1 MRKFLLTWYGM
12 TDLRA
17 SLGFENTDGPIAGA
31 LAAEPYSDVVILGY
45 TRTDND
51 STACIQA
58 QRGFSAEWAAIRS
71 AGQEKDREAADA
83 FISKFANT
91 NAAHEHFI
99 AWLKEKAAKGGARI
113 RFQSERL
120 RELNDTEGIYACA
133 MNALNLVAQESG
145 DKQATLYLS
154 PGTPVM
160 AFVWALAALNHP
172 DLKKRLIA
180 SPVIGKAPEIV
191 PLPAEWLERHDG
203 KQEMLHSA
211 VDENGGFDVIYHL
224 FGEQRMPSL
233 LGIRQFDS
241 KRHVFL
247 SSSRYPAAYMKQFI
261 QEGGF
266 GELTVDPWDAR
277 DTHETIVRDAR
288 RLPPKARIGINLT
301 GGTKL
306 MFAGALSAARALGAV
321 SFYFDSRNR
330 SATFIDSLR
339 REIIKPIDSVESF
352 LLLNS
357 DGLSFSKDAAM
368 GNISSKRNQLTKVLW
383 KNRTKISR
391 YYKLLSSINNDHERL
406 RERNALTPFNIG
418 NGGEKDFAFKF
429 SKDKEATVS
438 GLGTDFRFE
447 NWPDFAKYLSGG
459 WFEEYVYSL
468 CKPYEDAGVI
478 HDLRI
483 NVKLNLSAAGPQN
496 LNAAYNEIDI
506 AFTDGYSLYIVECKA
521 GNVTQE
527 QVMKLQNLVR
537 IYGGV
542 EGRGIV
548 ACCFPPNTESVKK
561 KIKDARL
568 TLWQGSKNWPISEQ
582 VKSLMDDIAARA
594 KSTGTAA

>member
-1 MRKFLLTWYGM
+1 MKKFLLTWYGIA
-12 TDLRA
+12 DLRA
-17 SLGFENTDGPIAGA
+17 SLGFENTSGPIAGA

-45 TRTDND
+45 TRADDD
-51 STACIQA
+51 SAACAQA
-58 QRGFSAEWAAIRS
+58 QRGFATEWGAIRS
-71 AGQEKDREAADA
+71 VGQEKDREATDA

-91 NAAHEHFI
+91 SAAHAHFT
-99 AWLKEKAAKGGARI
+99 AWLKEKTGKTGARI
-113 RFQSERL
+113 RFQSEKL

-133 MNALNLVAQESG
+133 MRALDLVAQEPD
-145 DKQATLYLS
+145 DKQITLYLS

-160 AFVWALAALNHP
+160 AFVWAFAALSHP

-180 SPVIGKAPEIV
+180 SPVVGKAPEVI
-191 PLPAEWLERHDG
+191 PLPAEWLERHG
-203 KQEMLHSA
+203 AKQEMLHSA
-211 VDENGGFDVIYHL
+211 VDEDGGFDVTYHL

-247 SSSRYPAAYMKQFI
+247 SSLEYPAACMKPFI
-261 QEGGF
+261 QESGF
-266 GELTVDPWDAR
+266 GELTVDPWNAR
-277 DTHETIVRDAR
+277 DTRETIVRDAR

-306 MFAGALSAARALGAV
+306 MFVGALSAARALGAV
-321 SFYFDSRNR
+321 PFYFDSRNC
-330 SATFIDSLR
+330 SVTFIDSLR
-339 REIIKPIDSVESF
+339 HESIKPIDSVEPF
-352 LLLNS
+352 LRVNS
-357 DGLSFSKDAAM
+357 DELNLADKSEMEGMSPD
-368 GNISSKRNQLTKVLW
+368 NQRLTKTLW
-383 KNRTKISR
+383 EQRHKMGKCYRKLIEYCDTFRPFHVQEAGFVFKLNKNET
-391 YYKLLSSINNDHERL
+391 
-406 RERNALTPFNIG
+406 
-418 NGGEKDFAFKF
+418 
-429 SKDKEATVS
+429 ATVQGY
-438 GLGTDFRFE
+438 GLDMVFD
-447 NWPDFAKYLSGG
+447 NWPDFAKFLCGG
-459 WFEEYVYSL
+459 WLEEYVYLL

-483 NVKLNLSAAGPQN
+483 NVKLNLSTAGQQS

-521 GNVTQE
+521 GKVKQE

-548 ACCFPPNTESVKK
+548 ASCFPPDAESVKK

-568 TLWQGSKNWPISEQ
+568 TLWQGSETWPIPISKQ
-582 VKSLMDDIAARA
+582 VKSLMDEIAARA
-594 KSTGTAA
+594 KSTGAAV